1 MSLLFRQEALDNKK
15 QRLLGE
21 VVLIQPFSF
30 YMLTGAV
37 TIIVVV
43 IAIFLIYGSYAQR
56 ENVSGYLRPDKG
68 LVKVY
73 ATNSGLITDVHVAE
87 GDHVNKGDLL
97 LTISTKKTNSQSSDV
112 DALILNKLEE
122 NKATA
127 QNKMLEQKRLNVR
140 EDAQYVDQ
148 IAGFKQEVSLLRALI
163 VTHKEKYKVSQDQ
176 LKRLEKLLTKDYL
189 KKSDYIASQEHH
201 VDIKLRLDEA
211 RQQLGAKKNQLL
223 EAENLMGQLPL
234 KASIKLAEYGQQ
246 LSDIDQKIVEI
257 KGRRLYTLR
266 SPSSGRVTAI
276 QANQGQRVKDKP
288 LLTIL
293 PENAQ
298 FKAELFIPT
307 RAIGFIKPGQSVLLR
322 YSAFP
327 YQRYGLYKGTI
338 DKVTE
343 VILSPE
349 ELQVPVKL
357 GEPVYRVSVIPEKQN
372 ISAYGRQFELQ
383 AGMLL
388 EASIIL
394 EGRSLGEW
402 LLAPI
407 YSLRG
412 RL

>member
-15 QRLLGE
+15 QRLWGE

-30 YMLTGAV
+30 YLLTGAITVVV
-37 TIIVVV
+37 TIV
-43 IAIFLIYGSYAQR
+43 AIFLIYGTYAQR
-56 ENVSGYLRPDKG
+56 ENVSGYLLPDKG

-73 ATNSGLITDVHVAE
+73 ATTSGLVTDVHVAE
-87 GDHVNKGDLL
+87 GDNVIKGDLL
-97 LTISTKKTNSQSSDV
+97 LTISTKKTNSQASDV

-127 QNKMLEQKRLNVR
+127 LNKVQEQKRLNVR
-140 EDAQYVDQ
+140 EKAQYIDQ
-148 IAGFKQEVSLLRALI
+148 IAGLKGEISLLKTLI
-163 VTHKEKYKVSQDQ
+163 VTHKKKYKISQDQ
-176 LKRLEKLLTKDYL
+176 LDRLEKLMTNDYL
-189 KKSDYIASQEHH
+189 KKSDYVTAQEHH
-201 VDIKLRLDEA
+201 VDIKLRLDET
-211 RQQLGAKKNQLL
+211 RQQLDAKKNQLL
-223 EAENLMGQLPL
+223 EAENLMSQLPL
-234 KASIKLAEYGQQ
+234 KASIKLAEYDQQ
-246 LSDIDQKIVEI
+246 LSDIDQKILEI

-276 QANQGQRVKDKP
+276 QASQGQRVKDKP

-293 PENAQ
+293 PENAK

-307 RAIGFIKPGQSVLLR
+307 RAIGFIKPGQPVLLR

-327 YQRYGLYKGTI
+327 YQRYGLHKGTV

-357 GEPVYRVSVIPEKQN
+357 EEPVYRVSVTLEQQN
-372 ISAYGRQFELQ
+372 ITAFGRQFELQ